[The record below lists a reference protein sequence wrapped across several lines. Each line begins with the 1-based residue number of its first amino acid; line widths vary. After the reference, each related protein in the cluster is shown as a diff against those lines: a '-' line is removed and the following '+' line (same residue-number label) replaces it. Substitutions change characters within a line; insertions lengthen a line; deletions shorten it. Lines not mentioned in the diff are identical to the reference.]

1 MLTKLAAILAVVVT
15 STAFAANVDCRQHD
29 MQGRINQGV
38 RDGSLNRYE
47 YGRLEGRERGI
58 NREIARDRFYNGG
71 RLTRGERFRI
81 ERQENGLSRSIYRE
95 RHDFR

>member
-1 MLTKLAAILAVVVT
+1 MLTKLAAVLAVVFTT
-15 STAFAANVDCRQHD
+15 SAFAANVDCRQHE

-38 RDGSLNRYE
+38 RDGSLNRFE
-47 YGRLEGRERGI
+47 HGRLEYRERAI
-58 NREIARDRFYNGG
+58 NREIARDRFRNGG
-71 RLTRGERFRI
+71 YLTRGERNRI